1 MSERKTMHT
10 NTHDCHKCGEP
21 ITPVARA
28 TILKKTICL
37 PCGEEAATQARK
49 SWCILTM
56 HKQGAMLFSPSFA
69 REAAIGINNKGGLIR

>member
-1 MSERKTMHT
+1 MSERKIMHT

-37 PCGEEAATQARK
+37 PCGEEAAKKVRHTVVPMAK
-49 SWCILTM
+49 SNYVVVTDLSLLR
-56 HKQGAMLFSPSFA
+56 GL
-69 REAAIGINNKGGLIR
+69 NKYASA